1 MPGDEARD
9 GDFKE
14 RQEQMRTHSGFV
26 AALDQS
32 GGSTPHAPRAY
43 GIQDD
48 AWSNEE

>member
-48 AWSNEE
+48 ACSNEE